1 MSKYKNKFD
10 MMAQSPIK
18 PLIIKLSIPT
28 IITMLVSAVYNM
40 ADSYFVGKID
50 TASVASIGIVFSIMT
65 LLQALGFFL
74 GHGSG
79 IMISSML
86 GEKQLEKAKKYANT
100 AFFLS
105 LFLGIILA
113 VLGILFSRQLAFLLG
128 ATSSTVDAAADYLK
142 YILLG
147 APFILASFVINNQL
161 RYQGSALYSM
171 IGIMSGS
178 LLNIALDPIFIFK
191 LSLGVKGAAVAT
203 AVSQIIGLLVL
214 ICGTFRND
222 NIRLSIKG
230 FSADKEIVSNI
241 CKNGLPSLSRQ
252 GVMTI
257 GNICLNYASGLYGDA
272 AVAGMSVFNR
282 VMFIGMAVI
291 IGIGQGYQPV
301 CSFNYGAKNYK
312 RVYDGYKFIII
323 ASTVFI
329 TLFAIISFIFA
340 EQIIGIFRDDA
351 EVIRFGSLALR
362 AECFVMPVVG
372 YYMSSNML
380 VQSIRIPAVA
390 TLLALSRQGLFYIP
404 LILIMPR
411 IIGENGVAFTQAISD
426 FLSFILTLIIVP
438 KIVKNIRQR
447 IN

>member
-1 MSKYKNKFD
+1 MSKYKNKYE
-10 MMAQSPIK
+10 MMASAPVE
-18 PLIIKLSIPT
+18 PLILKMSIPT

-40 ADSYFVGKID
+40 ADSFFVGRID
-50 TASVASIGIVFSIMT
+50 TSSVASIGIVFSIMT
-65 LLQALGFFL
+65 LLQAVGFFL

-79 IMISSML
+79 IMLSTML
-86 GEKQLEKAKKYANT
+86 GKKDFDKAGRYANT

-105 LFLGIILA
+105 IIVGIVLA
-113 VLGILFSRQLAFLLG
+113 LAGVIISTKLAYLLG
-128 ATSSTVDAAADYLK
+128 ATDTTVKSASDYLK

-147 APFILASFVINNQL
+147 SPFILASFVLNNHL

-178 LLNIALDPIFIFK
+178 LLNIALDPVFIFK

-203 AVSQIIGLLVL
+203 VISQIVGFTVL
-214 ICGTFRND
+214 IAGTYRNG
-222 NIRLSIKG
+222 NIRLNLKFFTPSG
-230 FSADKEIVSNI
+230 EIVSNI

-257 GNICLNYASGLYGDA
+257 GNICLNYASGQFGDA

-301 CSFNYGAKNYK
+301 CAFNYGAQNYK
-312 RVYDGYKFIII
+312 RVYDGYKYIVITSTTFI
-323 ASTVFI
+323 S
-329 TLFAIISFIFA
+329 LFAIICFIFA
-340 EQIIGIFRDDA
+340 PEIISIFRDDTQ
-351 EVIRFGSLALR
+351 VVNFGAKALR
-362 AECFVMPVVG
+362 AECIVMPITG

-380 VQSIRIPAVA
+380 VQSIRIPTTA

-404 LILIMPR
+404 LILILPR
-411 IIGENGVAFTQAISD
+411 VIGESGVAYTQAFSD
-426 FLSFILTLIIVP
+426 FLSFLLTLIIVP
-438 KIVKNIRQR
+438 KIVKKIRQK
-447 IN
+447 I